1 MLSLSHMDLDLLFLE
16 ALSICNVLT
25 EINLIKCTVLSNGS
39 ENSDLQLLSRQQLAV
54 SNVFRRFVYISL
66 TCDETR
72 QMFWLLWA
80 FEHHVQN
87 LESLSIVILDNL
99 SDKSLDIS
107 INAALQRSPRL
118 VRFIYRQD
126 CDSPVSFRS
135 LFWCRNLRYLH
146 VWSIIPGEITEV
158 FPYMTNLLY
167 LSIISESLSE
177 SDFRAIAIHCTSLQ
191 FIAFRDQFSEGL
203 AEHESRILPGVMAIL
218 ESLGKNIKTFDL
230 GRGWMF
236 FGKDGLRKLLSHI
249 PNVLEIG
256 LGHGFGWNHGLK
268 FNEIV
273 SLCPKVKWV
282 SGLTQFCKNY
292 NRNYTPS
299 EVWKHIEKSFS
310 VGNF

>member
-1 MLSLSHMDLDLLFLE
+1 MLSLSHMDFDLLFLE

-25 EINLIKCTVLSNGS
+25 EINLIKCTVLCNAS
-39 ENSDLQLLSRQQLAV
+39 EKSDLQLLSRRQLAV

-66 TCDETR
+66 TFDETR

-99 SDKSLDIS
+99 TDESLDIS

-118 VRFIYRQD
+118 VRFNYPED
-126 CDSPVSFRS
+126 CKSPVSFRS

-146 VWSIIPGEITEV
+146 VWSIISGEITEV
-158 FPYMTNLLY
+158 FPNMTNLLY
-167 LSIISESLSE
+167 LSITSVSFSE

-203 AEHESRILPGVMAIL
+203 VEHTSRILPGVMAIL
-218 ESLGKNIKTFDL
+218 ESLGKNLKTFDL
-230 GRGWMF
+230 GHGWKF
-236 FGKDGLRKLLSHI
+236 LGKDDLRKLLSHI

-256 LGHGFGWNHGLK
+256 LGYGFGWKHGLK
-268 FNEIV
+268 FDDIV
-273 SLCPKVKWV
+273 SLCPKVKWI
-282 SGLTQFCKNY
+282 SGLDKIRDRY
-292 NRNYTPS
+292 YTPPG
-299 EVWKHIEKSFS
+299 VWKHIEKSFS
-310 VGNF
+310 SGNL